1 MVVQNVGA
9 SDQQGAGSR
18 KRRPDAGPTCLP
30 ALQGVVPCSDVKG
43 MLSHVLISGRVWP
56 LAVSGEQA
64 TGAAAAPN
72 SCVLGLPCRSWSP
85 VRLGLLWPVEL
96 TRMGSRLL
104 HDLLP
109 STAEPT
115 WCLPALQNLA
125 SSVDQKGLY
134 DTFMTFGKIIS
145 CKIATDPGGNSKGH
159 GFVQFEDDASMN
171 RAIEAVNGKEIEGQ
185 QVGSR
190 VLEL

>member
-1 MVVQNVGA
+1 MWPAVA
-9 SDQQGAGSR
+9 PRADQ
-18 KRRPDAGPTCLP
+18 
-30 ALQGVVPCSDVKG
+30 KG
-43 MLSHVLISGRVWP
+43 GQPS
-56 LAVSGEQA
+56 
-64 TGAAAAPN
+64 
-72 SCVLGLPCRSWSP
+72 
-85 VRLGLLWPVEL
+85 LW
-96 TRMGSRLL
+96 LL
-104 HDLLP
+104 HNLLP

-115 WCLPALQNLA
+115 WCLRALQNLA
-125 SSVDQKGLY
+125 PSVDQKGLY

-190 VLEL
+190 VLGL